1 MFRVDLGRK
10 HKQTM
15 PPMFTTSNDD
25 DEVRMTFGNYRAI
38 FAAYFAS
45 LGAVSVTIV
54 LEKIWALIKRGSI

>member
-1 MFRVDLGRK
+1 
-10 HKQTM
+10 
-15 PPMFTTSNDD
+15 MFTTSNDD

-54 LEKIWALIKRGSI
+54 LEKIWASIKGR